1 MHEATTRRRLSV
13 SVMVVGTIGVLI
25 LGGASAVSA
34 QQPDARE
41 ITLELAMG
49 GAGSPTIIVTP
60 ETATIWRTKHGK
72 VKKVEWA
79 ALPDAEH
86 PELYWELRWDPSKDG
101 GSDNFFGNVDLPCGD
116 SHIKV
121 QPNPKPTIP
130 YAQWP
135 YMVTVYSCSDG
146 VKGQEIATVDPRIRW
161 DD

>member
-1 MHEATTRRRLSV
+1 MHDATSRRRLSV
-13 SVMVVGTIGVLI
+13 IVMVVGTIGVLI

-79 ALPDAEH
+79 ALPDDQYG
-86 PELYWELRWDPSKDG
+86 ELYWELRWDPSKGG

-130 YAQWP
+130 YAEWP

-146 VKGQEIATVDPRIRW
+146 VKGQELATVDPRIRW